1 MNEQKKWYITVG
13 NERIE
18 VSEEVYRAY
27 WHYTEKEKYFMGK
40 LKQEKFVAN
49 QENETVQVTPSKE
62 DSLERLTECGLQFPD
77 TSAPS
82 PDDKVDDIELLVLL
96 DKALDKLP
104 DEERRLVQELFYLE
118 KTEREVAQLF
128 HTAVGTIYY
137 RKKKV
142 LGKLK
147 EYLEKNS

>member
-1 MNEQKKWYITVG
+1 MNEHKKWYITVD

-40 LKQEKFVAN
+40 LKQEKFVSS
-49 QENETVQVTPSKE
+49 QKNETVHVIPSKE
-62 DSLERLTECGLQFPD
+62 DPLERLTECGLQFPD
-77 TSAPS
+77 RLALS
-82 PDDKVDDIELLVLL
+82 PDDKIDDDELLFLL
-96 DKALDKLP
+96 NKALGKLP
-104 DEERRLVQELFYLE
+104 DEEWRLVQELFYLD
-118 KTEREVAQLF
+118 KTEKEVAQLF
-128 HTAVGTIYY
+128 HTAVSTIFY

>member
-77 TSAPS
+77 RLALS
-82 PDDKVDDIELLVLL
+82 PDDKIDDDELLFLL
-96 DKALDKLP
+96 NKALGKLP
-104 DEERRLVQELFYLE
+104 DEEWRLVQELFYLD
-118 KTEREVAQLF
+118 KTEKEVAQLF
-128 HTAVGTIYY
+128 HTAVSTIFY